1 MKRKI
6 FAIALIAVCF
16 AIAAYGT
23 LAYFTYEDT
32 ATNVI
37 VAGNIKIALRQWSET
52 NGGEGVTFDDPID
65 VLPGA
70 VVSKIVE
77 VENTGKNAAWI
88 RVSVQ
93 KAIELAAGMEGNVD
107 VSLVGLNLNTEFW
120 TEQDGYY
127 YYNVALQ
134 PGEKTAPLFTE
145 VAFASHMSNLYQ
157 SSKAILNIQA
167 YGVQVANNGQ
177 TVFEA
182 AGWPENQQ

>member
-107 VSLVGLNLNTEFW
+107 VSLVGLTLNT
-120 TEQDGYY
+120 
-127 YYNVALQ
+127 
-134 PGEKTAPLFTE
+134 
-145 VAFASHMSNLYQ
+145 
-157 SSKAILNIQA
+157 
-167 YGVQVANNGQ
+167 
-177 TVFEA
+177 
-182 AGWPENQQ
+182 